1 MKYII
6 AALAFVGLVAVAE
19 AKTTLTLVYE
29 DVPVISE
36 KASGVACLT
45 EINGTNRKVYITDCE
60 SLVRETVPKVRAQ
73 HPDVIFYVILNGVR
87 INEI

>member
-19 AKTTLTLVYE
+19 AKQTLTLNYE
-29 DVPVISE
+29 DVPVMSE
-36 KASGVACLT
+36 NASGTACLT
-45 EINGTNRKVYITDCE
+45 EINGANRKVYITDCE
-60 SLVRETVPKVRAQ
+60 RLVRETLPVVRAK